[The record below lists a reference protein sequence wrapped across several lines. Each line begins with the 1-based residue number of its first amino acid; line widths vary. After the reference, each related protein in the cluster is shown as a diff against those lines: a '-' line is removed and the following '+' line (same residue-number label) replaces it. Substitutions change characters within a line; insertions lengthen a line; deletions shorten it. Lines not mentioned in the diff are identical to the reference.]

1 MTQIIPTSDFNPA
14 QDDGPKNIKPERL
27 IYLLSMKKIT
37 LARIARDLGVKPP
50 SVGDVVHGRKR
61 SYKIQSHISGIL
73 GEPINRLWP
82 ETYTTNEAIPRGR
95 RLS

>member
-1 MTQIIPTSDFNPA
+1 MTQIVSPSDFIPVEFG
-14 QDDGPKNIKPERL
+14 GPKDIKPENL
-27 IYLLSMKKIT
+27 IYLLSLKKIT

-61 SYKIQSHISGIL
+61 SYRIQSYIADIL
-73 GEPINRLWP
+73 GEPINKLWP
-82 ETYTTNEAIPRGR
+82 ETYTKDEAIPRGR